1 MSFLTVAAVVG
12 AVGTGVSMYNQYKQ
26 GRTLEG
32 TDWKGMIGDI
42 DDSFK
47 ENIGALRDRAETAFD
62 KVGTQFDIGMKQ
74 FGEKATSLAD
84 YVGENLGG
92 FAQSGGAIFEKG
104 QELLNINR
112 EQGNAMSMREIQE
125 RGIQQETDQQ
135 EFDMFEQKE
144 NQIAELQ
151 TEQDLSERWY
161 PGKNL
166 GKAFRK
172 LTGG

>member
-1 MSFLTVAAVVG
+1 MENPETPYLDNLGVRKEFFL
-12 AVGTGVSMYNQYKQ
+12 
-26 GRTLEG
+26 RLEQ
-32 TDWKGMIGDI
+32 
-42 DDSFK
+42 
-47 ENIGALRDRAETAFD
+47 RFD
-62 KVGTQFDIGMKQ
+62 KVGQEFELGMKQ

-92 FAQSGGAIFEKG
+92 FAQSGGAVFQKG
-104 QELLNINR
+104 QELMNIYR
-112 EQGNAMSMREIQE
+112 SQQDAMSMREIQE
-125 RGIQQETDQQ
+125 RGIGQEFEQQ
-135 EFDMFEQKE
+135 EFDMWEQKE

-151 TEQDLSERWY
+151 TEQDLAGGWY

>member
-12 AVGTGVSMYNQYKQ
+12 AVGTGVSLMNQYKQ
-26 GRTLEG
+26 GRTMEK
-32 TDWKGMIGDI
+32 TDWGGMIGDL

-47 ENIGALRDRAETAFD
+47 ENIGALRDRADTAFD
-62 KVGTQFDIGMKQ
+62 KVGKEFELGMKQ

-92 FAQSGGAIFEKG
+92 FAKSGGAIFDKG
-104 QELLNINR
+104 QELMNINR
-112 EQGNAMSMREIQE
+112 GQQDAMGRREIQE
-125 RGIQQETDQQ
+125 RGMGQEFEQQ
-135 EFDMFEQKE
+135 EFDMWEQKE

-151 TEQDLSERWY
+151 TEQDLAGGWY

>member
-12 AVGTGVSMYNQYKQ
+12 AVGTTVSMYNQYKQ
-26 GRTLEG
+26 GRTMES

-74 FGEKATSLAD
+74 FGEKATSLSD

-92 FAQSGGAIFEKG
+92 FVKSGGAIFEKG
-104 QELLNINR
+104 QELANIAR
-112 EQGNAMSMREIQE
+112 GQQDSMSMREIQE
-125 RGIQQETDQQ
+125 KGMQQEFEQQ
-135 EFDMFEQKE
+135 EFDMFEDKE
-144 NQIAELQ
+144 SQIAELQ
-151 TEQDLSERWY
+151 TQQDVAGGWY

-166 GKAFRK
+166 GNFFRK
-172 LTGG
+172 LKGG